1 MTVRRRRAAGTAT
14 LTALALLL
22 GGCAGP
28 AGEDADDG
36 RSSQSSDDEAPRVKP
51 RLLGDGSTAVTG
63 RQPGRHVPSRL
74 APGAK
79 PPQFVV
85 FSWDGAGEDGN
96 RLFSRFRKLAKEYD
110 ASMTYFL
117 SGIYLLPE
125 EERARYHPPGHSV
138 GASDI
143 GYLDDEDIR
152 ATLEQ
157 LRLAWLDGSEV
168 GTHFNGHFC
177 GPGGVGSWSVQE
189 WKSEIRQSKY
199 FVQHWKTTTGW
210 KGMPP
215 LPFDYDKEL
224 IGGRTPC
231 LEGRD
236 NLLPAARDMGFRYD
250 SSGNG
255 TQVWPGKEEGLWDL
269 PLQQIPMPGR
279 SFETLSMD
287 YNFLANQSGT
297 VKGDPAKRAYWERQ
311 WHDGLLQGF
320 RRAYEGNRA
329 PMIIGNHFEQWNG
342 GIYMD
347 GLAEVIKTVCSLED
361 VRCVSFRQL
370 VDWLDVQDPRVLAK
384 LRTLGVGEKPKG
396 GWEQFLAG
404 KAARSVAPSAAAPP
418 AAPDA
423 R

>member
-1 MTVRRRRAAGTAT
+1 MTGLRRWAARAA
-14 LTALALLL
+14 ALALTTALIGAGTEL
-22 GGCAGP
+22 TGDGPALDHAGP
-28 AGEDADDG
+28 APGPTSGESPEPDG
-36 RSSQSSDDEAPRVKP
+36 RT
-51 RLLGDGSTAVTG
+51 RLLGDGSTAATG
-63 RQPGRHVPSRL
+63 PQPHQPAPARL
-74 APGAK
+74 EPGAK

-96 RLFSRFRKLAKEYD
+96 RLFSRFRKLAKKHD

-117 SGIYLLPE
+117 SGLYVLPE
-125 EERARYHPPGHSV
+125 EERARYHPPGRDA

-143 GYLDDEDIR
+143 SFLSDGHIR
-152 ATLEQ
+152 ATLQQ

-177 GPGGVGSWSVQE
+177 GRGGIRDWTTAD
-189 WKSEIRQSKY
+189 WHSEIGQSKY

-320 RRAYEGNRA
+320 RRAHEGNRP

-361 VRCVSFRQL
+361 VRCVSFKQL

-396 GWEQFLAG
+396 GWNAFL
-404 KAARSVAPSAAAPP
+404 R
-418 AAPDA
+418 
-423 R
+423 